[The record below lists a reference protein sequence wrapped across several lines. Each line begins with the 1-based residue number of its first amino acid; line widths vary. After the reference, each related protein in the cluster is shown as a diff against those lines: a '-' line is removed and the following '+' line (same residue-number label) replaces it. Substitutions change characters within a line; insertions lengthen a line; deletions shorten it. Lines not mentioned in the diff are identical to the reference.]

1 MYYAI
6 LPPEVTH
13 IGGIYYE
20 APRMALHCPRG
31 VETEEDAV
39 NYLTRKGF
47 KHFKLYERV
56 DTLVGEYAPQEQP
69 VVRKV
74 VPTKQ
79 ETANESDTEAN

>member
-20 APRMALHCPRG
+20 SPRMALHCPRG
-31 VETEEDAV
+31 VQAEEEAV
-39 NYLTRKGF
+39 SYLTRKGF
-47 KHFKLYERV
+47 KHFKLYKRV
-56 DTLVGEYAPQEQP
+56 DTLIGEYAPQEQP

-74 VPTKQ
+74 VS
-79 ETANESDTEAN
+79 EDSEAHDTTRGAM